1 MNITELRELSETYV
15 LRTYGRLPI
24 GFVRGEGAR
33 LWDTEGKVYL
43 DFLAGIAVCG
53 LGHCHPELVAA
64 LTEQA
69 GKLWHTSNLYYI
81 EPQAQLARKLV
92 ENSVFDQV
100 FFCNS
105 GAEAN
110 EAAIKLA
117 RKYGHVRRGQE
128 TPEIIATDHSFHGR
142 TLATV
147 TATGQPKYHKGFEPL
162 VPGFVHVPYNDLAA
176 ARAAVT
182 DQTCAFL
189 IEPIQGESGIYP
201 ATPEYL
207 QGLRA
212 LCDERNLLLIA
223 DEVQTGMG
231 RTGKLFA
238 YEHYG
243 IEPDVMTLAKCLGGG
258 FPLGAMLTKAHCAVL
273 EPGNHASTF
282 GGNFLATAVGNAV
295 MDVLQEENLV
305 ENAAQVGEYFR
316 GRLRELQEKHP
327 CIVEVRGKGVMN
339 AIQLNSGN
347 AGALHQAC
355 LERGLIINAI
365 GDHILRF
372 QPPLIITPREVNE
385 AIEILDEALT
395 AEACVKR
402 NA

>member
-1 MNITELRELSETYV
+1 MNLTELMELSERYV
-15 LRTYGRLPI
+15 LRTYGRFQV

-43 DFLAGIAVCG
+43 DFLSGIAVCG
-53 LGHCHPELVAA
+53 LGHCHPRLVAA

-69 GKLWHTSNLYYI
+69 SKLWHTSNLYYI

-92 ENSVFDQV
+92 ERSVFDRV

-110 EAAIKLA
+110 EAAVKLA
-117 RKYGHVRRGQE
+117 RKYGHVRLGRE
-128 TPEIIATDHSFHGR
+128 APEIIATWDSFHGR

-147 TATGQPKYHKGFEPL
+147 TATGQPKYQQGFEPL
-162 VPGFVHVPYNDLAA
+162 VPGFVHVPYNDLKAA
-176 ARAAVT
+176 QQAVN
-182 DQTCAFL
+182 DQTCAVL
-189 IEPIQGESGIYP
+189 VEPIQGESGIYP
-201 ATPEYL
+201 ATEEYL
-207 QGLRA
+207 QGLRR
-212 LCDERNLLLIA
+212 LCDEQGLLLIV
-223 DEVQTGMG
+223 DEVQTGLG

-258 FPLGAMLTKAHCAVL
+258 FPIGAMLTKSHCAVL

-305 ENAAQVGEYFR
+305 ENAALVGEYFR
-316 GRLRELQEKHP
+316 GRLRELQGKHP
-327 CIVEVRGKGVMN
+327 CIVEVRGMGLMN
-339 AIQLNSGN
+339 AVQLNSGN
-347 AGALHQAC
+347 APALHDAC
-355 LERGLIINAI
+355 LERGLILNAI
-365 GDHILRF
+365 GNNILRF
-372 QPPLIITPREVNE
+372 QPPLFITPREVHE
-385 AIEILDEALT
+385 AVEILDQALT
-395 AEACVKR
+395 VTPPAAG
-402 NA
+402 